1 MIIISISV
9 EIEHTKEAYKMHHE
23 ITQLRNIGI
32 LAHIDAGKTTATERI
47 LYFTGLTHKI
57 GEVHNGNT
65 VMDWMTQEQ
74 ERGITITSAATS
86 CQWQGH
92 TINIIDT
99 PGHVD
104 FTVEVERSLR
114 ILDGGIF
121 LLDAKEGV
129 EAQTK
134 VVWTQAKSYDVPR
147 LIFIN
152 KMDTVGADFKRSLGS
167 IESELGITPVPIQL
181 PIGREKSFEGV
192 ISLVTMKAYY
202 NTGDLGEIVTQKEIP
217 KEYLDEALNL
227 RQELIETLS
236 DYDDQLMMKYLEGLT
251 IDEALIQDTLR
262 TATISGDITPVLCG
276 SAYKNKG
283 IQLLLDAVIAY
294 LPSPLD
300 KPLIKG
306 LNGADVIVSRQASYD
321 EPFTALIFKVMTD
334 PYVGRLT
341 YFRIYSGHVSVG
353 NTVLNASQ
361 NKKVRI
367 NKLLQM
373 HANNRTEIE
382 TASAGDIVAA
392 IGLKFTGTGNTLSDQ
407 GHPIL
412 LESIDFP
419 EPVISMAI
427 EPKRPSDHDKLFDAL
442 TGLTQEDPTLLV
454 RVNEG
459 TGQTLLS
466 GMGELHLEIAMDRLS
481 KEFGIDVNTGKPRV
495 TYKET
500 ILEPV
505 TTEYKLDQLLG
516 TDGVYACVTL
526 EVTPKQ
532 RGLGNSITSK
542 IKNHKIPK
550 SYIESAIE
558 GVRRSLQSGII
569 DGYEVIDLDIVIT
582 DMKLDEQQSSDV
594 AFMTAAAY
602 CLTEVL
608 HKGNSQ
614 LLEPYFTV
622 TVHVSDDYI
631 GDIMDDIQKRSGTI
645 LTMESIE
652 KDHKLKAIIP
662 LSKLFGY
669 ATDIRSITH
678 GTSHYTMIFSHYDPV
693 L

>member
-1 MIIISISV
+1 MMQY
-9 EIEHTKEAYKMHHE
+9 HMKH
-23 ITQLRNIGI
+23 LRNIGI
-32 LAHIDAGKTTATERI
+32 MAHIDAGKTTATERI

-65 VMDWMTQEQ
+65 VMDWMSQEQ

-86 CQWQGH
+86 CHWKDH
-92 TINIIDT
+92 KINIIDT

-104 FTVEVERSLR
+104 FTVEVERCLR
-114 ILDGGIF
+114 ILDGAIF

-134 VVWTQAKSYDVPR
+134 VVWSQAKAYHVPR

-152 KMDTVGADFKRSLGS
+152 KMDTIGADFNRSLNS
-167 IESELGITPVPIQL
+167 IETELGIVSLPIQM
-181 PIGREKSFEGV
+181 PIIDTERDFKGV

-202 NTGDLGEIVTQKEIP
+202 NTGDFGEQIETRDIP
-217 KEYLDEALNL
+217 SQYIEEATNL
-227 RQELIETLS
+227 RQQLLENLS
-236 DYDDQLMMKYLEGLT
+236 DYNDELMTHYLDGLEIEEQL
-251 IDEALIQDTLR
+251 INDTLR
-262 TATISGDITPVLCG
+262 TATISGEIVPVLCG

-283 IQLLLDAVIAY
+283 IQLLLDAVVNY

-300 KPLIKG
+300 SPVISGTNSSEQIVVRKP
-306 LNGADVIVSRQASYD
+306 DYD
-321 EPFTALIFKVMTD
+321 QPFSALIFKVMTD

-353 NTVLNASQ
+353 GSVLNVSQ
-361 NKKVRI
+361 RKKVRI

-373 HANNRTEIE
+373 HANNRSEIDYAE
-382 TASAGDIVAA
+382 AGDIVAA
-392 IGLKFTGTGNTLSDQ
+392 IGLKFTGTGNTLSDLS
-407 GHPIL
+407 HPIL

-427 EPKRPSDHDKLFDAL
+427 EPKRPSDHDKLFDVLKAL
-442 TGLTQEDPTLLV
+442 SEEDPTLLAE
-454 RVNEG
+454 VNQG

-466 GMGELHLEIAMDRLS
+466 GMGELHLEIAIDRLS
-481 KEFGIDVNTGKPRV
+481 KEFGLDVNTGKPRV

-500 ILEPV
+500 IKEPV
-505 TTEYKLDQLLG
+505 TIAYKLDQLLG
-516 TDGVYACVTL
+516 TDGVFACVTL
-526 EVTPKQ
+526 KVTPKE
-532 RGLGNSITSK
+532 RGSGNTISST
-542 IKNHKIPK
+542 IKGNKIPK
-550 SYIESAIE
+550 TYIEAAIE

-569 DGYEVIDLDIVIT
+569 EGYEVIDLDIVIT
-582 DMKLDEQQSSDV
+582 EMTLDEQQSSDV

-602 CLTEVL
+602 GLTEAL
-608 HKGNSQ
+608 HKGKSI

-622 TVHVSDDYI
+622 TIHVSDDYI
-631 GDIMDDIQKRSGTI
+631 GDIMDDVQRRKGTI
-645 LTMESIE
+645 IHMASIE
-652 KDHKLKAIIP
+652 KDHKLKAIMP

-678 GTSHYTMIFSHYDPV
+678 GTSHYTMIFSHYDPIV
-693 L
+693 